1 MHPASTVA
9 DMSAVVVMLAPIV
22 ATPIA
27 ATLMPVVERFMA
39 AVRCAAVASVAQAM
53 AADIAKPTER
63 VKLRNGRQ
71 HDAAG
76 RFSLLESNL
85 DRDEV
90 TLQQISCKPMPDA
103 LYLSLWFPDF
113 SGPAML
119 PHMFAVLQQ
128 FPFSDQRPGVA
139 YVAVQPVSWN
149 EASVLERRFSPGIT
163 PEEAVVVAADLIHDD
178 YAYVFDAY
186 WDLWTP
192 DENGREWLLSPSL
205 VKFIVQGE
213 EFDNGASHE
222 TGHIEI
228 DFGLDSLFVQ
238 ENVELTE
245 ETEAKIRDN
254 VAKLVEFTKKAEMNT
269 RATSR
274 RLWSESEESL
284 PQKLIA
290 RLQKVQ

>member
-1 MHPASTVA
+1 
-9 DMSAVVVMLAPIV
+9 
-22 ATPIA
+22 
-27 ATLMPVVERFMA
+27 
-39 AVRCAAVASVAQAM
+39 
-53 AADIAKPTER
+53 
-63 VKLRNGRQ
+63 
-71 HDAAG
+71 
-76 RFSLLESNL
+76 
-85 DRDEV
+85 
-90 TLQQISCKPMPDA
+90 MPDA

-128 FPFSDQRPGVA
+128 FPFSDQRPGVT

-149 EASVLERRFSPGIT
+149 EASVLERRFSPGIA

-178 YAYVFDAY
+178 HAYVFDAY

-192 DENGREWLLSPSL
+192 DESGREWLQIPSL

-213 EFDNGASHE
+213 EFDDGAYQE
-222 TGHIEI
+222 TGHVEI
-228 DFGLDSLFVQ
+228 DLGLDSLFVQ
-238 ENVELTE
+238 ENIELTE
-245 ETEAKIRDN
+245 ETQAKIRDN
-254 VAKLVEFTKKAEMNT
+254 LAKLVEFTKKVEMNT

>member
-1 MHPASTVA
+1 
-9 DMSAVVVMLAPIV
+9 
-22 ATPIA
+22 
-27 ATLMPVVERFMA
+27 
-39 AVRCAAVASVAQAM
+39 
-53 AADIAKPTER
+53 
-63 VKLRNGRQ
+63 
-71 HDAAG
+71 
-76 RFSLLESNL
+76 
-85 DRDEV
+85 
-90 TLQQISCKPMPDA
+90 
-103 LYLSLWFPDF
+103 
-113 SGPAML
+113 ML
-119 PHMFAVLQQ
+119 PHMFALLQQ
-128 FPFSDQRPGVA
+128 FPFSEQRPGVA
-139 YVAVQPVSWN
+139 YAAVQPVSWN
-149 EASVLERRFSPGIT
+149 EASVLERRFVPGIR
-163 PEEAVVVAADLIHDD
+163 PEEAVVAAADLIHDD
-178 YAYVFDAY
+178 YAYTFDAY

-192 DENGREWLLSPSL
+192 SESGKEWLLIPSL

-213 EFDNGASHE
+213 EFDDGTYQE

-245 ETEAKIRDN
+245 ETQHKIRDN